1 MFVYLIIGYKESSIL
16 SIKEF
21 SLKKKK
27 SIKEFEWETNH
38 HKKKIWE
45 TKVLQRVLS
54 VEKKNKTTNTKQNKT
69 KKILHK
75 IIPNK

>member
-21 SLKKKK
+21 SLEKKK

-38 HKKKIWE
+38 HKKKYGRQ
-45 TKVLQRVLS
+45 VLQRVLS
-54 VEKKNKTTNTKQNKT
+54 VEKKNDKYRTK
-69 KKILHK
+69 
-75 IIPNK
+75 